1 MVVCYF
7 HGKNCFVSIIG
18 GQCFYGSSEPNVK
31 KMVMH
36 GSLRGR
42 IMLTNDMPTSAE
54 KYQTVRHYII
64 CLLIKKKYSCTNTPK
79 QCYMHIYTHKRWRY
93 ILILSID
100 SYNWLGKYQTSP
112 TIDSIWTL
120 KKVYFCVIFKFKP
133 KNKTNKKHIWLDVL

>member
-1 MVVCYF
+1 MIPAPQWCKWFIMVVCYF

-36 GSLRGR
+36 GSLWGR

-79 QCYMHIYTHKRWRY
+79 QCYMHIYTHNDEDISSYFQSIPIINWVNTRPHQL
-93 ILILSID
+93 LIQFELS
-100 SYNWLGKYQTSP
+100 SK
-112 TIDSIWTL
+112 
-120 KKVYFCVIFKFKP
+120 CIF
-133 KNKTNKKHIWLDVL
+133 VLYLN